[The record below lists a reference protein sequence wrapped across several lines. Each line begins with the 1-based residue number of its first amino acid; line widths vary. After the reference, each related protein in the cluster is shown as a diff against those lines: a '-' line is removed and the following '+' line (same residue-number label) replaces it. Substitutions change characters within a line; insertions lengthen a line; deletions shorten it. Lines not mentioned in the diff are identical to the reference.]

1 MVQMDLR
8 FIKSTKIT
16 QLLGINMSKADWF
29 FIGCYTGWVASYVW
43 RLGKLIYTNAK
54 KATDEQ
60 SKA

>member
-1 MVQMDLR
+1 MVLPCT
-8 FIKSTKIT
+8 KNTKIT
-16 QLLGINMSKADWF
+16 QHLDIDMSKIDWF

-43 RLGKLIYTNAK
+43 RLGKMIYTNAK

>member
-1 MVQMDLR
+1 
-8 FIKSTKIT
+8 
-16 QLLGINMSKADWF
+16 MSKIDWF

-43 RLGKLIYTNAK
+43 RLGKMIYTNAK